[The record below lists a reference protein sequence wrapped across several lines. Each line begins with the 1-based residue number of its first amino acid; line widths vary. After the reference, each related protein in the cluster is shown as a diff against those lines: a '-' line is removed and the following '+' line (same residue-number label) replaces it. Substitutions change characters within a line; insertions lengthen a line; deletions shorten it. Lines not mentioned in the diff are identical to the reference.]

1 MALTTTIS
9 SSATQ
14 DDSQA
19 TAIGGANG
27 KTSAINTSTTITMAE
42 GTGAGQADL
51 TLQKTITLNAG
62 NSYEDNINIFDGT
75 EEDEFGVVFN
85 IKEVKAIYFEVIS
98 DPVVALANCEVFA
111 DQAAPSNEFKGP
123 LNDVTGDG
131 LTIEAAQ
138 AMNVVNS
145 QLGGWTVD
153 ATHKFLVF
161 VNANSTDTTINV
173 FIIGVKV

>member
-123 LNDVTGDG
+123 LNDVTGVPNNRSGSGYERCKLAIRWLDG
-131 LTIEAAQ
+131 RRNAQ
-138 AMNVVNS
+138 IF
-145 QLGGWTVD
+145 GIR
-153 ATHKFLVF
+153 KC
-161 VNANSTDTTINV
+161 
-173 FIIGVKV
+173 